1 MNSGAFLILFM
12 AFTAFMGLVPF
23 VLRKFGIP
31 AVISLLVVG
40 MVVGSSG
47 LGLDLVGHISNLL
60 SFLGPPGQDACTNQ
74 AGCFG

>member
-40 MVVGSSG
+40 MAVGPCG
-47 LGLDLVGHISNLL
+47 FGFDLVGQIS
-60 SFLGPPGQDACTNQ
+60 D
-74 AGCFG
+74 